1 MEQNFLLS
9 IGEERNLPV
18 YLSYIGENE
27 YQPHVVRPRGF
38 HCAQIIFCT
47 EGEGCLSIGGKEYT
61 ITDNMAF
68 YLPPK
73 VPHEYKA
80 VGNGKWFTHYI
91 AFDGYASELI
101 MRQLG
106 YDNGGAYTADTKA
119 LEEVFRKI
127 VFAIK
132 TDREYWGYVASA
144 AVYELIMQFHKL
156 VSVSQKNEN
165 PENDILKP
173 VLEYID
179 DNYMNVIE
187 LTDLC
192 SIMKVTPQY
201 LCRVF
206 KNVLGVRP
214 LEYITK
220 KRIQAA
226 KRPLIMDTNSIKSV
240 AEAVGYSNSGY
251 FCTVFK
257 KYEGISPG
265 DYQKSKMY

>member
-1 MEQNFLLS
+1 MENNFLLS
-9 IGEERNLPV
+9 IGDEKNLPV

-27 YQPHVVRPRGF
+27 YQPHILRPVGF

-47 EGEGCLSIGGKEYT
+47 SGQGLLSVGGKEYT
-61 ITDNMAF
+61 ITENMAF
-68 YLPPK
+68 YLPAN

-80 VGNGKWFTHYI
+80 VGEGKWHTHYI

-106 YDNGGAYTADTKA
+106 YCEGGAYEVETKY
-119 LEEVFRKI
+119 LDEIFRKI
-127 VFAIK
+127 IFAVRS
-132 TDREYWGYVASA
+132 DREFWGYTASA
-144 AVYELIMQFHKL
+144 AVYEIIMFFHKL
-156 VSVSQKNEN
+156 VCISKRNEN
-165 PENDILKP
+165 PASDILEP
-173 VLEYID
+173 VLSYID

-192 SIMKVTPQY
+192 NMIKVTPQY
-201 LCRVF
+201 LCRLF
-206 KNVLGVRP
+206 KSSLGLRP

-220 KRIQAA
+220 KRIVMA
-226 KRPLIMDTNSIKSV
+226 KQLLVMNQGSVKDV
-240 AEAVGYSNSGY
+240 AEAVGYVNSGY

-265 DYQKSKMY
+265 EYRKSKG

>member
-1 MEQNFLLS
+1 MEQNFLLT
-9 IGEERNLPV
+9 IGEEKNLPV

-27 YQPHVVRPRGF
+27 YQPHVMRPRGF
-38 HCAQIIFCT
+38 HCSQIIFCT
-47 EGEGCLSIGGKEYT
+47 EGKGYLSINGKEYT
-61 ITDNMAF
+61 IAENMAF

-106 YDNGGAYTADTKA
+106 YDNGGAYMVDTKA
-119 LEEVFRKI
+119 LDEVFRKI
-127 VFAIK
+127 IFAVK
-132 TDREYWGYVASA
+132 SDREYGGYIASA
-144 AVYELIMQFHKL
+144 AVYELIMQFHKYVL
-156 VSVSQKNEN
+156 VLQKAETS
-165 PENDILKP
+165 EDDILKP
-173 VLEYID
+173 VLEYIN
-179 DNYMNVIE
+179 DNYMKVIE

-206 KNVLGVRP
+206 KNSLGVRP
-214 LEYITK
+214 LEYINK
-220 KRIQAA
+220 KRIQMA
-226 KRPLIMDTNSIKSV
+226 KRLLVMDTISVRNV

-257 KYEGISPG
+257 KYEGVSPG
-265 DYQKSKMY
+265 EYQKIKSL

>member
-9 IGEERNLPV
+9 IGNEKNLPV

-27 YQPHVVRPRGF
+27 YQPHIIRPGGF

-47 EGEGCLSIGGKEYT
+47 SGQGWLSIEGREYT
-61 ITDNMAF
+61 ITENMAF
-68 YLPPK
+68 YLPSK
-73 VPHEYKA
+73 IPHEYKA
-80 VGNGKWFTHYI
+80 VGEGKWHTHYI

-106 YDNGGAYTADTKA
+106 YGGGGAYEVETKP
-119 LEEVFRKI
+119 LDEIFRKI
-127 VFAIK
+127 IFAVK
-132 TDREYWGYVASA
+132 SDREYWGYSASA
-144 AVYELIMQFHKL
+144 AVYEIIMLFHKL
-156 VSVSQKNEN
+156 VCISKKDEN
-165 PENDILKP
+165 MANDILEP
-173 VLEYID
+173 VLSYID

-192 SIMKVTPQY
+192 DIMKVTPQY

-206 KNVLGVRP
+206 KNSLGIRP

-220 KRIQAA
+220 KRIKMA
-226 KRPLIMDTNSIKSV
+226 KQLLVMDPRSIKDI
-240 AEAVGYSNSGY
+240 AEAVGYANAGY

-265 DYQKSKMY
+265 EYQKIKR